1 MVASNS
7 TSVCLKDH
15 LLIRKT
21 GDEKWR
27 HAVVVGFLP
36 GNALWLLTAGR
47 SIELVGVSAGTRRD
61 GKIWD
66 GARLPRSVAEDS
78 AAKGDRSV
86 RGAFSLDELEGAV
99 RLAAAQPVD
108 SDAGTRVPFPQRR
121 F

>member
-1 MVASNS
+1 MPWWLVFFLATRCGSSLQVDQSN
-7 TSVCLKDH
+7 L
-15 LLIRKT
+15 
-21 GDEKWR
+21 W
-27 HAVVVGFLP
+27 VVR
-36 GNALWLLTAGR
+36 AG
-47 SIELVGVSAGTRRD
+47 IRRD

-108 SDAGTRVPFPQRR
+108 SDAGTQVPNPRRR